1 MKNHC
6 YRPATQGFWNFTRLQ
21 SREIQANQW
30 NPAKF
35 GRNLTKYMSVQ
46 RIWDLSWLKGCF
58 SHKLAN
64 LSWNFVT
71 ATRNVPK
78 LPDVLRLLLR
88 KTGHW
93 PVHDIK
99 SFASGMFLS
108 SLLLKEQN
116 YEDLWLK
123 KNKKNLVRDDAK
135 SKWDR
140 KASGGFDHRIASFK
154 KATFISSRYF
164 CSCCYCTG

>member
-1 MKNHC
+1 MP
-6 YRPATQGFWNFTRLQ
+6 RR
-21 SREIQANQW
+21 
-30 NPAKF
+30 
-35 GRNLTKYMSVQ
+35 TKYMSVQ

-108 SLLLKEQN
+108 SFLLKEQN

-123 KNKKNLVRDDAK
+123 KKKKNLVRDDTK
-135 SKWDR
+135 SKRDR
-140 KASGGFDHRIASFK
+140 KASGGFEHRIASLK

-164 CSCCYCTG
+164 CSCCYCTGSRSSSRLPPPPAAKIKNCHFLSLKTFVKPIAF